1 MKRLTLVLPAMAVVA
16 LALLSGGCATQ
27 AGTGAVVGGAIG
39 AGTGAIVG
47 HQLGSTAGGA
57 VIGGAVGA
65 GTGAVVGND
74 MDRRDQRR

>member
-39 AGTGAIVG
+39 AGTGA
-47 HQLGSTAGGA
+47 
-57 VIGGAVGA
+57 
-65 GTGAVVGND
+65 VVGND
-74 MDRRDQRR
+74 MDRRDLGR